1 MNKEG
6 RDSIIHISI
15 MSLSRIK
22 TLWPG
27 LVYYKHQLDGIRKML
42 QLERK
47 GTLFDELDDTP
58 AGTVKGGFQCDDM
71 GLGKTIQILATMR
84 QNPKPRTLVLC
95 PLALIDNWTQNA
107 AKGGFTVLV
116 KDEGGSDWSPYQDGG
131 LEEVYVANYDAVL
144 NRESMLMLPWDRIVL
159 DEAHC
164 IRNHKTKKTK
174 KILEI
179 AADVE
184 IKWAVTG
191 TPIVNNQK
199 DAVTL
204 FAFLGVPT
212 KESMTWL
219 PAYYEPLMN
228 EMVVHRS
235 MDEMR
240 LILATCPPMPII
252 NKQVVVFKNEKEEA
266 FYRQLQDLKTKIK
279 FAYEKGDNM
288 SILTLLLRL
297 RQSSVTPEI
306 LMPAWNESSSKMDAL
321 KELVEAEDEKFLV
334 FCSFQEEMEILQKF
348 LGLGV
353 EMYHGG
359 LTEKARRSV
368 LERARSPSCRVLLIQ
383 IQCGGCGLNLQ
394 EFSRVVFMS
403 PWWTSALMDQAIAR
417 SVRMGQTKKV
427 IVTHLL
433 LKEEMGLNID
443 EMTHEVAEAKR
454 ELLVK
459 FFDQRC
465 LV

>member
-1 MNKEG
+1 
-6 RDSIIHISI
+6 
-15 MSLSRIK
+15 
-22 TLWPG
+22 
-27 LVYYKHQLDGIRKML
+27 ML

-47 GTLFDELDDTP
+47 GTPFEALDDKP
-58 AGTVKGGFQCDDM
+58 SGTVKGGFQCDDM
-71 GLGKTIQILATMR
+71 GLGKTIQVLATMR
-84 QNPKPRTLVLC
+84 QNPKPRTLILC
-95 PLALIDNWTQNA
+95 PLALLDNWTQNA
-107 AKGGFTVLV
+107 AKAGFTVLV
-116 KDEGGSDWSPYQDGG
+116 KGDGSDWASYHEDG

-144 NRESMLMLPWDRIVL
+144 NRESMLMMPWDRIVL

-164 IRNHKTKKTK
+164 IRNHKTQKTK

-179 AADVE
+179 AQDVE

-228 EMVVHRS
+228 EMVIHRS

-240 LILATCPPMPII
+240 LVLPSCPPVPVID
-252 NKQVVVFKNEKEEA
+252 KQVVPFKSAEEEA

-279 FAYEKGDNM
+279 FAYEKGDDM
-288 SILTLLLRL
+288 TVLTLLLRL

-306 LMPAWNESSSKMDAL
+306 LLPEWKESSSKMDAL

-334 FCSFQEEMEILQKF
+334 FCSFQEEMEILQEF
-348 LGLGV
+348 LGDDV
-353 EMYHGG
+353 EMYHGS
-359 LTEKARRSV
+359 LTEKARRDV
-368 LERARSPSCRVLLIQ
+368 LERARLPSCRVLLIQ

-433 LKEEMGLNID
+433 LKEEVGLNID
-443 EMTHEVAEAKR
+443 AMTHQVAEAKR
-454 ELLVK
+454 DLLVK

>member
-1 MNKEG
+1 
-6 RDSIIHISI
+6 

-47 GTLFDELDDTP
+47 GTPFDELDDTP
-58 AGTVKGGFQCDDM
+58 AGVAKGGFQCDDM

-84 QNPKPRTLVLC
+84 QNPKPRTLILC

-116 KDEGGSDWSPYQDGG
+116 KDEGSDWASFAEGG
-131 LEEVYVANYDAVL
+131 LEEVYVTNYDAVL
-144 NRESMLMLPWDRIVL
+144 NRESMLMLSWDRIVL

-179 AADVE
+179 AQEVE

-228 EMVVHRS
+228 EMVIHRS
-235 MDEMR
+235 MEEMR
-240 LILATCPPMPII
+240 KVLSTCPPVPVID
-252 NKQVVVFKNEKEEA
+252 KQVVAFKSVEEEA

-279 FAYEKGDNM
+279 FAYEKGDDM
-288 SILTLLLRL
+288 SVLTLLLRL

-306 LMPAWNESSSKMDAL
+306 LMPEWKESSSKMDAL
-321 KELVEAEDEKFLV
+321 KELVEAEEDEKFLV
-334 FCSFQEEMEILQKF
+334 FCSFQEEMELLKEF
-348 LGLGV
+348 LGEGV

-359 LTEKARRSV
+359 LTEKARRDV
-368 LERARSPSCRVLLIQ
+368 LERARDPSCRVLLIQ

-443 EMTHEVAEAKR
+443 EMTHQVAEAKR

-465 LV
+465 VV

>member
-1 MNKEG
+1 
-6 RDSIIHISI
+6 

-47 GTLFDELDDTP
+47 GTPFDALDDTP
-58 AGTVKGGFQCDDM
+58 SGTVKGGFQCDDM

-84 QNPKPRTLVLC
+84 QNPKPRTLILC

-107 AKGGFTVLV
+107 AKAGFTVLV
-116 KDEGGSDWSPYQDGG
+116 KDEGSDWVSIAEGD
-131 LEEVYVANYDAVL
+131 EEVYVTNYDAVL

-174 KILEI
+174 QILEI
-179 AADVE
+179 AATVE

-228 EMVVHRS
+228 EMVIHRS

-240 LILATCPPMPII
+240 KVLSTCPPVPVID
-252 NKQVVVFKNEKEEA
+252 KQVVAFKSAEEEA

-279 FAYEKGDNM
+279 FAYAKGDDM
-288 SILTLLLRL
+288 SVLTLLLRL

-306 LMPAWNESSSKMDAL
+306 LMPEWNESSSKMDAL

-334 FCSFQEEMEILQKF
+334 FCSFQEEMELLKEF
-348 LGLGV
+348 LGEGV
-353 EMYHGG
+353 EMYHGS
-359 LTEKARRSV
+359 LTEKARRDV
-368 LERARSPSCRVLLIQ
+368 LERARDPSCRVLLIQ

-443 EMTHEVAEAKR
+443 EMTHQVAEAKR

-465 LV
+465 LVV

>member
-1 MNKEG
+1 LNKEG

>member
-1 MNKEG
+1 MAIG
-6 RDSIIHISI
+6 
-15 MSLSRIK
+15 RIK
-22 TLWPG
+22 PLWHG
-27 LVYYKHQLDGIRKML
+27 LTYYKHQLDGIRKML
-42 QLERK
+42 QLEQK
-47 GTLFDELDDTP
+47 GTVYP
-58 AGTVKGGFQCDDM
+58 AFGEQPSSTAFGGFQCDDM

-84 QNPKPRTLVLC
+84 NHLKPKTLLLC
-95 PLALIDNWTQNA
+95 PLALIDNWTENA
-107 AKGGFTVLV
+107 KKAGFQVFVKGLS
-116 KDEGGSDWSPYQDGG
+116 SDWTVYN
-131 LEEVYVANYDAVL
+131 EEASVAASLYVANYDAVL
-144 NRESMLMLPWDRIVL
+144 NRESMLMLSWDRIVL

-164 IRNHKTKKTK
+164 IRNHKTKKTQ

-179 AADVE
+179 AKDAA
-184 IKWAVTG
+184 IKWGVTG
-191 TPIVNNQK
+191 TPIVNSQK

-212 KESMTWL
+212 TESMSWL

-228 EMVVHRS
+228 EMVIHRS

-240 LILATCPPMPII
+240 LILDTCPPVPVIE
-252 NKQVVVFKNEKEEA
+252 KQIVAFKDEEEEA
-266 FYRQLQDLKTKIK
+266 FYRHLQDLKTQIQ
-279 FAYEKGDNM
+279 FAYDKGDDM
-288 SILTLLLRL
+288 SVLTMLLRL
-297 RQSSVTPEI
+297 RQSSVSPQI
-306 LMPAWNESSSKMDAL
+306 LLPDWNKSSGKMDAL
-321 KELVEAEDEKFLV
+321 KELVEAEEDEKFLV
-334 FCSFQEEMEILQKF
+334 FCSFQEEMEILAEF
-348 LGLGV
+348 LGTGV
-353 EMYHGG
+353 EVYHGS

-368 LERARSPSCRVLLIQ
+368 LERARAPSCRVFLIQ

-433 LKEEMGLNID
+433 LKEETGLNID
-443 EMTHEVAEAKR
+443 EMTHQVAEAKR
-454 ELLVK
+454 DLLVK

>member
-1 MNKEG
+1 
-6 RDSIIHISI
+6 